1 MKSAIVFVTVL
12 LFFLGLTSIVYSGLA
27 YTSYRE
33 LIPHRRPVGLL
44 TAIRTWT
51 RAVHNL
57 DDPDV
62 SDECKKILDALQN
75 GEHGRRD
82 RDDSL
87 FLFCSVA
94 ENTWHRALMLVPEWN
109 AFELLNCRALI

>member
-1 MKSAIVFVTVL
+1 MQEAL
-12 LFFLGLTSIVYSGLA
+12 
-27 YTSYRE
+27 E
-33 LIPHRRPVGLL
+33 
-44 TAIRTWT
+44 
-51 RAVHNL
+51 
-57 DDPDV
+57 
-62 SDECKKILDALQN
+62 ALQDR
-75 GEHGRRD
+75 EHGRRD